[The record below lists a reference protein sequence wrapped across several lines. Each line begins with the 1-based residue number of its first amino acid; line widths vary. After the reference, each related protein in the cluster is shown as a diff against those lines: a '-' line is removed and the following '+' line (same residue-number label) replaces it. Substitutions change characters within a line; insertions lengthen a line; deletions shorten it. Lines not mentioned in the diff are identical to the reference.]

1 MLLSATRLRVRLA
14 WHMPAFLWQTFRS
27 NRQVSRSQG
36 FRAGRL
42 LVDAHRTFWTLTA
55 WEDERSMKAFR
66 GSGAHSQV
74 MPRLFQWCDEAAYA
88 HWMPAEEKL
97 ADWTEAR
104 APGARRSSFP
114 CGTSVSRSRG
124 QALRVSSPEA
134 FDRTGNKSAQKIG
147 GLSIRFRDPQAA
159 RTTSIAG
166 LLRSSAFH
174 FQLLGRRS
182 LRRRQ
187 SRRQHAER

>member
-1 MLLSATRLRVRLA
+1 
-14 WHMPAFLWQTFRS
+14 MPAFLWQTFRS

-97 ADWTEAR
+97 ADWTEAYER
-104 APGARRSSFP
+104 LAREGRLSRVAHPSVDHEAKRFASPRLKPLIGREINPPKRS
-114 CGTSVSRSRG
+114 
-124 QALRVSSPEA
+124 
-134 FDRTGNKSAQKIG
+134 
-147 GLSIRFRDPQAA
+147 AA
-159 RTTSIAG
+159 
-166 LLRSSAFH
+166 
-174 FQLLGRRS
+174 
-182 LRRRQ
+182 
-187 SRRQHAER
+187 